1 MNDNYI
7 AVNENVIDFIQ
18 IDIKDDLDSKS
29 NI

>member
-1 MNDNYI
+1 MNDYYI